1 MQTQTWLIWS
11 PGFKLLCSNLSKV
24 SGKIPPVSKARLGR
38 AVGLTWSNLSFGK
51 IPLIIH
57 GAHACVCVCVRE
69 RERERER
76 EGDRAVRRSEE
87 WVTRT
92 WQRSRGAAVAWIG
105 WDGGQGAG

>member
-1 MQTQTWLIWS
+1 M
-11 PGFKLLCSNLSKV
+11 LCSNLSEV

-38 AVGLTWSNLSFGK
+38 AMRLTWLNLSFGK

-57 GAHACVCVCVRE
+57 GAHACE
-69 RERERER
+69 RETERIVCRPEK
-76 EGDRAVRRSEE
+76 

-92 WQRSRGAAVAWIG
+92 WQRSRGTVVVWIG